1 MTKRRGL
8 IGLILA
14 TFLAGGCV
22 SEVDKYFSQKRLNR
36 LGIPRDDIGPGTLV
50 IHKDGT
56 AQSTV
61 TIGEVAP
68 EAELTVSPFSAVL
81 PSATRNRSI
90 DASVALKV
98 VESVIPIGFDGSMKL
113 SNNVKIGQT
122 TASGLKIGEEQL
134 RVLLTKPEGVPL
146 KDWVL
151 ARAQRN
157 IKTFVVM
164 QTYRA
169 KQFTMTAESGKDITN
184 ELSVGELK
192 PIQKGSVTF
201 SVKRT
206 SKEQLEITG
215 DKEYVVA
222 VSVAAFDVQGQGSRV
237 RLGSLGVD
245 LSRPI
250 PNVPVLSGRGAQPI
264 TDLYRP
270 IGLQRASE
278 R

>member
-1 MTKRRGL
+1 MTKRRML
-8 IGLILA
+8 IGLTLSA
-14 TFLAGGCV
+14 FLAGGCV

-36 LGIPRDDIGPGTLV
+36 LGIPRDDISPGTLV

-61 TIGEVAP
+61 TISEVAP
-68 EAELTVSPFSAVL
+68 GSALTVSPFSAVL

-122 TASGLKIGEEQL
+122 NASGLKIGEEQL
-134 RVLLTKPEGVPL
+134 RELLTKPEGAPL

-184 ELSVGELK
+184 ELSVGDIK
-192 PIQKGSVTF
+192 PIQKGSVKF

-215 DKEYVVA
+215 EKEYVVA

-250 PNVPVLSGRGAQPI
+250 PNVPVLSGRGAQ
-264 TDLYRP
+264 TLTEVYRP
-270 IGLQRASE
+270 IALQRASE